1 MTSTSADCPTPR
13 VVVALA
19 LVTAVVLA
27 GCTAGGCTEG
37 GRLTAVVA
45 DPPAAATVTNSSE
58 VTRASSRERG
68 LPGAR
73 VGEATVTETLTRV
86 VETGAPVTA
95 RLTPRERCR
104 LADALADVPRHAG
117 DRSGY
122 YLRHDGAVVRVRVI
136 YLT

>member
-1 MTSTSADCPTPR
+1 MTAA
-13 VVVALA
+13 VVVN
-19 LVTAVVLA
+19 
-27 GCTAGGCTEG
+27 
-37 GRLTAVVA
+37 
-45 DPPAAATVTNSSE
+45 PPAAATVTNSSE

-73 VGEATVTETLTRV
+73 VGEATFTETLTRA
-86 VETGAPVTA
+86 VETGEPVTA
-95 RLTPRERCR
+95 RLTGRERCR
-104 LADALADVPRHAG
+104 LTDALADVPRHAG